1 MAPRSQGGDEASISL
16 AAAGWA
22 VARCCPAAE
31 SERKG
36 VGHLRAFWREEE
48 GQGMSEYALI
58 IIVIAIVL
66 IVMLVWMRESIGN
79 FFSNV
84 GNNLT

>member
-1 MAPRSQGGDEASISL
+1 
-16 AAAGWA
+16 
-22 VARCCPAAE
+22 
-31 SERKG
+31 
-36 VGHLRAFWREEE
+36 
-48 GQGMSEYALI
+48 MSEYALI

>member
-1 MAPRSQGGDEASISL
+1 MRG
-16 AAAGWA
+16 
-22 VARCCPAAE
+22 
-31 SERKG
+31 
-36 VGHLRAFWREEE
+36 FWREDA

-58 IIVIAIVL
+58 IVLIAIVL
-66 IVMLVWMRESIGN
+66 IVMLVWMKDSIGN